1 MLPLSDVKVTATIY
15 ATAGEDSPKGRTW
28 TSSLRANPVK
38 TICKNTKS
46 KNTTLI
52 HVISWGRARGKVKS
66 KTKVKEKSKK
76 NTDTQKLTAKLLHNA
91 KQKMQKTKGKGMQ
104 DPSIE
109 ASEDEGPCQ
118 TPKMKEVF

>member
-15 ATAGEDSPKGRTW
+15 ATAGEDSPKRRTW

-38 TICKNTKS
+38 TICKNT
-46 KNTTLI
+46 TLI
-52 HVISWGRARGKVKS
+52 HVISWGRARGKAKS

-76 NTDTQKLTAKLLHNA
+76 NTDIQKLTVKLLHNA

-109 ASEDEGPCQ
+109 ASENEGPCQ
-118 TPKMKEVF
+118 TSKMKEVF